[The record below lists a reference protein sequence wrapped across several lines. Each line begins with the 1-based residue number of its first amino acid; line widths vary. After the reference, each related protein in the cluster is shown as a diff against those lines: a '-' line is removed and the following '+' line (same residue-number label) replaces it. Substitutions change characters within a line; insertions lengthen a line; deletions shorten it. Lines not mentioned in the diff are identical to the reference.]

1 MNLNKMLKQAQ
12 KMQEQVQQE
21 MAALEVEESAG
32 GGMVVVKMNGHKFL
46 TRITVDPTLLVPGE
60 KEMLEDLL
68 VAAVNGASRKVDEEL
83 QGKLGGLSGGLGLPG
98 M

>member
-32 GGMVVVKMNGHKFL
+32 GGMVVARMSGHKLL
-46 TRITVDPTLLVPGE
+46 TRITVDPSLLSPSE
-60 KEMLEDLL
+60 KEMLEDLV
-68 VAAVNGASRKVDEEL
+68 VAAVNGASRKVDETL
-83 QGKLGGLSGGLGLPG
+83 QERLGGMASGLGLPG